1 MSEGKKQELRFRKAV
16 SRLAYHGK
24 ILLRG
29 VAKTLYG
36 TMVAGLVGLS
46 VYGFVMIPTEG
57 GYTAVCEFVVA
68 SLTLGM
74 AIGAMYAFGGRCRK
88 QGRYAAGK

>member
-1 MSEGKKQELRFRKAV
+1 MSEEYKQSLNIREVITGVIR
-16 SRLAYHGK
+16 HGR

-29 VAKTLYG
+29 LAKTLYG
-36 TMVAGLVGLS
+36 TSVAGLVGLS
-46 VYGFVMIPTEG
+46 VYGFVMIPSEG

-68 SLTLGM
+68 SITLGM
-74 AIGAMYAFGGRCRK
+74 ALGAMYAFGGRRRK

>member
-1 MSEGKKQELRFRKAV
+1 MSEEQKKFGNGIGRV
-16 SRLAYHGK
+16 VYHSK

-29 VAKTLYG
+29 LAKTLYG
-36 TMVAGLVGLS
+36 TVVTGLVALA

-74 AIGAMYAFGGRCRK
+74 AVGAMYAFGGRCRK

>member
-1 MSEGKKQELRFRKAV
+1 MSEECKQSLNIREAIAGAV
-16 SRLAYHGK
+16 RHGK

-29 VAKTLYG
+29 LAKTLYG

-46 VYGFVMIPTEG
+46 VYGFVMIPSEG

-68 SLTLGM
+68 SITLGM
-74 AIGAMYAFGGRCRK
+74 AVGAMYAFGGRRRK
-88 QGRYAAGK
+88 QGRYAVGK

>member
-1 MSEGKKQELRFRKAV
+1 MSEEQKKFGKAIGRV
-16 SRLAYHGK
+16 VYHSK

-29 VAKTLYG
+29 LAKTLYG

-74 AIGAMYAFGGRCRK
+74 AVGAMYAFGGRCRK
-88 QGRYAAGK
+88 QGRYAAGR

>member
-1 MSEGKKQELRFRKAV
+1 MSEEQKKFGKGIGRV
-16 SRLAYHGK
+16 VYHSK

-29 VAKTLYG
+29 LAKTLYG
-36 TMVAGLVGLS
+36 TVVTGLVALA

-74 AIGAMYAFGGRCRK
+74 AVGAMYAFGSRCRK
-88 QGRYAAGK
+88 QGRYAAGR

>member
-1 MSEGKKQELRFRKAV
+1 MQLSIKKTMG
-16 SRLAYHGK
+16 RLIYHSK

-29 VAKTLYG
+29 LAKTLYG
-36 TMVAGLVGLS
+36 TMVAGLVALS
-46 VYGFVMIPTEG
+46 IYGFAMIPSEG

-74 AIGAMYAFGGRCRK
+74 SCCAMYAFGGRHRK
-88 QGRYAAGK
+88 QNRYAKRK